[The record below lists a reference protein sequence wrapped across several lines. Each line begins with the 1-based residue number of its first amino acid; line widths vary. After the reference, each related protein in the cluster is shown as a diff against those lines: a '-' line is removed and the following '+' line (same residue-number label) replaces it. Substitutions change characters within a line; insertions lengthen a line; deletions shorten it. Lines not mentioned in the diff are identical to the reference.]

1 MKVAL
6 VGNGYLGKAYAGVFP
21 DALIYDPYALGEKSA
36 SKEDVNKCGIA
47 MVMVPTDPLPDG
59 SLDMSI
65 IEEVIGWLET
75 DLILIKSALMPG
87 TVDRLVE
94 ETGKNIAVSL
104 EMIGMGNYYLDPS
117 KYPDPL
123 NPQKHQTL
131 IIGGELDTATRCA
144 EVLWDKMSP
153 NIRIHL
159 LSSKEVEIAKLLENA
174 YGALKVTWINCM
186 YDLITKAGGNFI
198 RTHQAWSSDSRVDG
212 VHLRTLSWKRG
223 WKSHC
228 YSKDIPALK
237 ALSESVDEPNMAKL
251 VQTIMDINDNH
262 LSKNEKNT
270 QN

>member
-1 MKVAL
+1 MGKVAL
-6 VGNGYLGKAYAGVFP
+6 VGMGYLGSAYANFFT
-21 DALIYDPYALGEKSA
+21 DAVQYDEPKELGTREEVNQCDIALVA
-36 SKEDVNKCGIA
+36 
-47 MVMVPTDPLPDG
+47 VPTDPLPDG

-65 IEEVIGWLET
+65 VESVIDWVDT
-75 DLILIKSALMPG
+75 PLILIKSALMPG
-87 TVDRLVE
+87 TVDRLVKK
-94 ETGKNIAVSL
+94 TGKKIAVSL

-131 IIGGELDTATRCA
+131 IIGGELETATKCA
-144 EVLWDKMSP
+144 EFLWDKMSP

-159 LSSKEVEIAKLLENA
+159 IEAKEVEIAKLLENA

-186 YDLITKAGGNFI
+186 YDLIQDAGGNFI

-228 YSKDIPALK
+228 YSKDIQALVTYAK
-237 ALSESVDEPNMAKL
+237 NNGTDSMARL
-251 VQTIMDINDNH
+251 IQTIVDINEYH
-262 LSKNEKNT
+262 LSKNENRS
-270 QN
+270 NNG